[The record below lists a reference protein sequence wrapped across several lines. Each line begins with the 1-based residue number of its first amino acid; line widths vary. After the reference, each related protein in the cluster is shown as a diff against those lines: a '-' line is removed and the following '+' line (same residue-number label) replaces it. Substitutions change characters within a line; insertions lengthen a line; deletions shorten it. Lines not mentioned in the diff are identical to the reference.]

1 MLYDL
6 CAFGVSNSVERKK
19 FDFLF
24 TIVGNTE
31 QYQYQTSP
39 VKKINKQ

>member
-1 MLYDL
+1 MLHVL
-6 CAFGVSNSVERKK
+6 CTFGVSNSVEKK
-19 FDFLF
+19 NDFLF
-24 TIVGNTE
+24 TVFGNTE

>member
-1 MLYDL
+1 MLHVL
-6 CAFGVSNSVERKK
+6 CAFGVSNSVEKK
-19 FDFLF
+19 IDFLF
-24 TIVGNTE
+24 TVVGNTE